1 MSKRILTI
9 VALLAASLSISAGEK
24 KKLYKWVDENGNV
37 HYSDEPHKGAEELEI
52 KEVPTIKM
60 DTPPVQITGLE
71 SLDISAD
78 PDDFQGGYS
87 VARLS
92 EPLNNSV
99 VRNNAG
105 AITLSAQL
113 SPPLSENHTIRFF
126 LDGRPVSRD
135 PKALT
140 VTVDEQAYGEH
151 SAYFVILNTKGKQLH
166 KSETSNFN
174 LLNMINP
181 NIRKNRKGGN

>member
-1 MSKRILTI
+1 MSKRIL
-9 VALLAASLSISAGEK
+9 ALIAISVLSLSINGEEK

-37 HYSDEPHKGAEELEI
+37 HYSDEPRKGAKEFEI

-60 DTPPVQITGLE
+60 DTPRIQATGLE
-71 SLDISAD
+71 ALDIAED

-87 VARLS
+87 VARLN

-105 AITLSAQL
+105 AITLTAQL
-113 SPPLSENHTIRFF
+113 TPGLSENHSIRFF
-126 LDGRPVSRD
+126 LDGRPVSQD

-140 VTVDEQAYGEH
+140 VTVEKQNYGEH
-151 SAYFVILNTKGKQLH
+151 SAYFIIFNNKGKQIH
-166 KSETSNFN
+166 TSEASNFT

-181 NIRKNRKGGN
+181 NIRKNRRGGN